1 MVLSRY
7 FILLLRMPSP
17 LPFCFVV
24 CGHKKT
30 AAVLVAVFG
39 VVGNAFGQARLVE
52 DEEEEFSH

>member
-1 MVLSRY
+1 
-7 FILLLRMPSP
+7 MPSP

>member
-1 MVLSRY
+1 MP
-7 FILLLRMPSP
+7 FPPTLL
-17 LPFCFVV
+17 FC
-24 CGHKKT
+24 GLWYKKT